1 MKASFKIVL
10 YFFFVSVVN
19 LSHGKY
25 DSLAAIDSSAIVIKA
40 PTKSQESQVLS
51 NSDLTYK
58 HATSDGRSLLD
69 DFFGWLS
76 ETLFGQSDGSKIH
89 SVRNVVMWTVFIIAL
104 VVAVWILRKSGFLTL
119 LKQRTKKTQF
129 NFSELT
135 EDLHS
140 INFKER
146 IDKAEAEKD
155 YRLATR
161 WLFLNLIFVYDKQK
175 IIAFEPY
182 KTNIDYSYEIKNSSK
197 RNSFSKSCKIYDYVW
212 YGEYNISLND
222 YQTYKSEFLM
232 QINTN

>member
-1 MKASFKIVL
+1 MKVSLKIVL
-10 YFFFVSVVN
+10 YFIFVSVVN

-25 DSLAAIDSSAIVIKA
+25 DSLAAIDSSAVVIKA
-40 PTKSQESQVLS
+40 PTKSQENKVLN

-69 DFFGWLS
+69 DFFAWLS

-104 VVAVWILRKSGFLTL
+104 IVAIWILRKSGFVTL

-135 EDLHS
+135 EDLNN

-146 IDKAEAEKD
+146 IDKAEEEKD

-161 WLFLNLIFVYDKQK
+161 WLFLNLLFVYDKQK
-175 IIAFEPY
+175 LIAFEPY
-182 KTNIDYSYEIKNSSK
+182 KTNIDYSYEIKNSGK
-197 RNSFSKSCKIYDYVW
+197 RNSFSKLCKIYDYVW
-212 YGEYNISLND
+212 YGEYNIPLSDYELN
-222 YQTYKSEFLM
+222 KSEFII
-232 QINTN
+232 QINAN